1 MRAYAGNESVQLI
14 NAGVAV
20 EPGFRK
26 FYCNTED
33 AAACD
38 MLSSFSEEHRI
49 KCAAY
54 PFREIWIPAVDWKML
69 LCITYLDGSGAFD
82 FVNIDVEGTNV
93 ALLANMPFDRIKPR
107 MVCIEMDP
115 AAMVPWMSKKLADE
129 GLTQQTIIGGN
140 LLASRPK

>member
-1 MRAYAGNESVQLI
+1 MRAYAGNDRVQI
-14 NAGVAV
+14 VNAGVAV
-20 EPGFRK
+20 SAGFKK
-26 FYCNTED
+26 FYSNTED

-54 PFREIWIPAVDWKML
+54 PFREIWIAAVDWAML
-69 LCITYLDGSGAFD
+69 LEMTGAPFE

-93 ALLANMPFDRIKPR
+93 AILDAMPFDLVQPQ

-115 AAMVPWMSKKLADE
+115 AAMVPWMSARLAE
-129 GLTQQTIIGGN
+129 NGLTQQKIIGGN
-140 LLASRPK
+140 LLAARAK